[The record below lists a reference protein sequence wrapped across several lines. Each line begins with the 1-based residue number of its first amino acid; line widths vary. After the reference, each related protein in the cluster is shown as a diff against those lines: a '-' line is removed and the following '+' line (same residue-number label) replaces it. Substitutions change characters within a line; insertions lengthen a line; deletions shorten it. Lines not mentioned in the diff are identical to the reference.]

1 MYHTNA
7 NMSLMV
13 ENVIE
18 IKIRIM
24 INVGATIKNIIYV
37 K

>member
-18 IKIRIM
+18 IKIGIM